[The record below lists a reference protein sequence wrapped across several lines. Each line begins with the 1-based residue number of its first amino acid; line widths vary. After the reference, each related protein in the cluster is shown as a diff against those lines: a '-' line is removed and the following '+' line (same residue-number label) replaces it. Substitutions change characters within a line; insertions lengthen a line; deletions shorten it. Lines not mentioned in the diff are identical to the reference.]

1 MNTLAHKVKNKL
13 EVLDKD
19 NEVAKKVRRWAA
31 YLRGSDIQRAVST
44 DWFLIF
50 SPDAG
55 VWAGFSDG
63 AYAYDHHC
71 WS

>member
-31 YLRGSDIQRAVST
+31 YLRGNDIQRAVST
-44 DWFLIF
+44 D
-50 SPDAG
+50 
-55 VWAGFSDG
+55 
-63 AYAYDHHC
+63 
-71 WS
+71 